1 MQPQTSELDALRD
14 SAVLLKF
21 AAENIKDE
29 KDLPQATVSTIA
41 AAWQQHEE
49 NKWDPDISTRFWL
62 AYIKLCTLIRPVSF
76 DT

>member
-41 AAWQQHEE
+41 ARVATARGKQMGSRHLYQ
-49 NKWDPDISTRFWL
+49 IL
-62 AYIKLCTLIRPVSF
+62 ARIH
-76 DT
+76 